1 MKSLGYLKISA
12 IAISVFALASC
23 MSNEV
28 PDIILDSNPQQNQTN
43 EELRVKLGTITPSKN
58 YTYKIDAGTTV
69 EWYIDGTKKTTGSTF
84 EGEKAKDSQIR
95 IEAIAQ
101 SSTYSSKKIE
111 KIVLLDVNGKV
122 IKLDIPKVSKN
133 PAKTGAIAARYE
145 ANANGSITIEN
156 STANK
161 SLAYIAPT
169 NASLILPKEAI
180 GLVGN
185 DKEFYIDVENAATD
199 NTTQD
204 QLAKEEFFNIMI
216 IKCGTPGTKL
226 QSDADIKISN
236 SNVEKGMI
244 FKCSSNNEEVKASET
259 GNIVVK
265 TNELDDLTLCCKA
278 RIELI
283 DSTEVIKDE
292 GFFTVAVGNPT
303 ITYYTKS
310 GYTCDFKNNEFIT
323 KYLTAKFGEY
333 TENAEQTIKISNSDT
348 KAQVPYSL
356 EQKVYKY
363 KVHFGDLTVDVR
375 SFGPDKLTI
384 EVDKA
389 VKFSIDR

>member
-1 MKSLGYLKISA
+1 MKSLGYLRISA
-12 IAISVFALASC
+12 IAISVFSLASC
-23 MSNEV
+23 YNNDV
-28 PDIILDSNPQQNQTN
+28 PEIRLDSNPQQNQTN

-84 EGEKAKDSQIR
+84 EGEKVKDSQIK
-95 IEAIAQ
+95 IEVIAQ
-101 SSTYSSKKIE
+101 SSAYSSKKIE
-111 KIVLLDVNGKV
+111 KIVQLDVNGKI

-133 PAKTGAIAARYE
+133 PTKTSATVAKND
-145 ANANGSITIEN
+145 ANSKGSTTIEN

-161 SLAYIAPT
+161 SLAYNAPT
-169 NASLILPKEAI
+169 TASMILPKEAI
-180 GLVGN
+180 SLVGN
-185 DKEFYIDVENAATD
+185 DKEFYIDIENVATG
-199 NTTQD
+199 NTIQD
-204 QLAKEEFFNIMI
+204 QLVREEFFNIMT
-216 IKCGTPGTKL
+216 IKCGTPGVKL

-236 SNVEKGMI
+236 SNVEKGMV

-265 TNELDDLTLCCKA
+265 TNELDDLTLSCKV
-278 RIELI
+278 RSELI

-333 TENAEQTIKISNSDT
+333 TENAKQTIKISNGDT

-375 SFGPDKLTI
+375 SFGPDKLNI

-389 VKFSIDR
+389 VKFNIDK